1 MAHPRKL
8 GLFSS
13 LALAGVVTA
22 ARYVSSETRA
32 PSATRIARRA
42 PTDGTA
48 PAAATDVAL
57 AAGAVDRGRLA
68 DTPTEIPAKGWK
80 DILWR
85 TYEEIGNDRVLAVAA
100 GVVFYGLLALF
111 PAITALVSLYAL
123 VADAQTINDHLA
135 MLAGLLPSGSFSIV
149 QDQVGRVLAKG
160 DVKLGTAFLFSF
172 ALAIW
177 SANGGMKAVID
188 ALNVVYGET
197 ETRGF
202 VRLNAV
208 SLAFTFGGILA
219 MLAAIGLVV
228 AAPIV
233 LAMVGLG
240 TLSDLLLRFGRWPAL
255 AVMILLGL
263 AVLYRFA
270 PSRRAP
276 QWRWISVGS
285 VAAAAIWLIG
295 SAALSYYLAN
305 YGAYDA
311 AYGSLGAAIGL
322 MIWMWMSTIVVLVG
336 AELNSEIEHQTARDS
351 TEGGAEKPI
360 GTRGAKMAD
369 SVGGAR

>member
-1 MAHPRKL
+1 
-8 GLFSS
+8 
-13 LALAGVVTA
+13 
-22 ARYVSSETRA
+22 
-32 PSATRIARRA
+32 
-42 PTDGTA
+42 
-48 PAAATDVAL
+48 
-57 AAGAVDRGRLA
+57 
-68 DTPTEIPAKGWK
+68 
-80 DILWR
+80 
-85 TYEEIGNDRVLAVAA
+85 
-100 GVVFYGLLALF
+100 
-111 PAITALVSLYAL
+111 
-123 VADAQTINDHLA
+123 
-135 MLAGLLPSGSFSIV
+135 
-149 QDQVGRVLAKG
+149 
-160 DVKLGTAFLFSF
+160 
-172 ALAIW
+172 
-177 SANGGMKAVID
+177 
-188 ALNVVYGET
+188 
-197 ETRGF
+197 
-202 VRLNAV
+202 
-208 SLAFTFGGILA
+208 
-219 MLAAIGLVV
+219 
-228 AAPIV
+228 
-233 LAMVGLG
+233 MVGLG

>member
-1 MAHPRKL
+1 MGRNRKL
-8 GLFSS
+8 GLLSS
-13 LALAGVVTA
+13 LALGGLFAA
-22 ARYVSSETRA
+22 ARALSAGSIDRRPVDASHPAEPRRGAAVA
-32 PSATRIARRA
+32 PSSLAS
-42 PTDGTA
+42 
-48 PAAATDVAL
+48 AAVDSDS
-57 AAGAVDRGRLA
+57 DRGRLA
-68 DTPTEIPAKGWK
+68 ETPTQIPAEGWT
-80 DILWR
+80 DILRR
-85 TYEEIGNDRVLAVAA
+85 TYQEIGNDRVLAVAA

-123 VADAQTINDHLA
+123 VADTKTINDHLS
-135 MLAGLLPSGSFSIV
+135 MLAGLLPSGSFGIV

-202 VRLNAV
+202 VKLNAV
-208 SLAFTFGGILA
+208 SLTFTFGGIIA

-228 AAPIV
+228 AAPIA
-233 LAMVGLG
+233 LSLVGLG
-240 TLSDLLLRFGRWPAL
+240 TLADVLLRFGRWPAL

-263 AVLYRFA
+263 AILYRFA

-276 QWRWISVGS
+276 QWQWISVGS
-285 VAAAAIWLIG
+285 VAATAIWLIG

-322 MIWMWMSTIVVLVG
+322 MMWMWMSTIVVLVG
-336 AELNSEIEHQTARDS
+336 AELNAAIATGRRRTSLQAAPSRCARD
-351 TEGGAEKPI
+351 
-360 GTRGAKMAD
+360 
-369 SVGGAR
+369 AR